1 VGGPGR
7 LQASAGYSIRK
18 KQVMP
23 SRFLR
28 LAVVLGLLSA
38 IGPFAIDMYL
48 PALPSIGEDLGA
60 SMSAVQLSLLAFF
73 LSMGAA
79 QIFAG
84 PLSDMFGRKAPL
96 YFSLVLFAVGG
107 IGSAFAPTIE
117 WLIVAR
123 FIQGLGAAAGMVV
136 PRAIVRDLHTGT
148 EAARLMSLLMLVFSV
163 SPILA
168 PLGGSVIIEAF
179 GWRAVFWFVTGAA
192 LIAIVMLATTL
203 KETRPAAAR
212 LESSIGTALAG
223 YRFLMTDRNFLGL
236 TFIGAFGISSFFVY
250 LASSSFILIDRYG
263 LTPSQY
269 SVAFSINAVAFIGMS
284 QLTGMLADRFGLKR
298 IVRIAVVGYT
308 TAMIVLLTVT
318 AAGVDRLDV
327 MAALLFVGYGFLG
340 LVIPTTAVLAL
351 EDHGE
356 IAGTAS
362 ALMGTLQFVTG
373 AAAMAVIGVFFDG
386 TSLPMVAGIAACAVI
401 AFAFAQ
407 VTLGRRREIASEAP
421 AE

>member
-1 VGGPGR
+1 MSP
-7 LQASAGYSIRK
+7 
-18 KQVMP
+18 
-23 SRFLR
+23 RFLR

-48 PALPSIGEDLGA
+48 PALPSIGEDLAA
-60 SMSAVQLSLLAFF
+60 STGAVQFSLLAFF
-73 LSMGAA
+73 LSMGLA
-79 QIFAG
+79 QIFVG

-96 YFSLVLFAVGG
+96 YLSLVLFALGG
-107 IGSAFAPTIE
+107 IGSALAPTIE

-123 FIQGLGAAAGMVV
+123 FVQGLGAAAGMVV
-136 PRAIVRDLHTGT
+136 PRAIVRDLHTGN

-192 LIAIVMLATTL
+192 LVAIAMLALTL

-212 LESSIGTALAG
+212 LESSIGGALAG
-223 YRFLMTDRNFLGL
+223 YRFLLGDRNFLGL

-263 LTPSQY
+263 LTPTQY
-269 SVAFSINAVAFIGMS
+269 SIAFSINAVAFIGMS
-284 QLTGMLADRFGLKR
+284 QLTGMLADRFGLR
-298 IVRIAVVGYT
+298 RVVRFAVTGYT
-308 TAMIVLLTVT
+308 TMMVVLFGLTAT
-318 AAGVDRLDV
+318 GVDRLDV

-362 ALMGTLQFVTG
+362 ALMGTLQFATG
-373 AAAMAVIGVFFDG
+373 AVAMAIVGLFFDG
-386 TSLPMVAGIAACAVI
+386 TSLPMVAGIAIAAVI
-401 AFAFAQ
+401 AFVLTQA
-407 VTLGRRREIASEAP
+407 TLGRSPVVVRAP